1 MAKSLNI
8 VIGADIEKLREG
20 FNKAIQVVQS
30 SSGKMSA
37 EVAKSAKSMEERLAA
52 IATRNPTM
60 GSVRQLTQLAMEARA
75 LGPEFAQV
83 ANEIIKQ
90 AGRMKDAIGD
100 TRAEVGYFASD
111 TRRLD
116 AVLGGVQG
124 LAGGFAAIEGAM
136 ALAGFENKN
145 LQATMVKLQGAMAL
159 VTGLQAVQNALQQE
173 SAAVQGFLALRTTVL
188 TAAQTLYTTVSA
200 GAIGTQRALNIAM
213 AAAPWALAIAA
224 ISAIVISIASYSD
237 KINQVSAEQ
246 KLFNDINSETQKNFT
261 EEIKSVSGL
270 LAVVKNHNAS
280 MQERKNALSE
290 IQKIYPDF
298 LANQRLDKVS
308 SEELKIASA
317 NLTAEIYKQAKAKAA
332 FTKLQELS
340 AQMIDYELGK
350 QQAQLSTQAE
360 INDLYL
366 KGATPSQVQGYIQSQ
381 KSMGVI
387 AAKNALEIQSQ
398 IDAIINMSSAQGLS
412 ITPITKTTTA
422 IEKQTTAVSKNKEL
436 FEKELQLI
444 KDHGKA
450 TGEAERFRIDSNKK
464 LKEKAA
470 ADALKSKQFS
480 GANMIAGTAVAP
492 VLIQVKIDP
501 KSYSQIVQDFDKL
514 MTDVSNAIAS
524 MGEDIAVAFGE
535 AIGGAMSGQQDVLA
549 NFGDAILT
557 ALGGFMSQV
566 GKMLIAYAIS
576 IEKLKT
582 AFANPTE
589 ALIAGIALVAIG
601 AAIKSSMKKGP
612 SVQAFA
618 EGGIVRGPTLGL
630 MGEYPNARSNP
641 EVIAPLDK
649 LRGMLKSGDNS
660 SGFIA
665 STSIQGRDLAIVLE
679 RYNKDSKRG

>member
-100 TRAEVGYFASD
+100 TRGEVAYFASD
-111 TRRLD
+111 TRQLD

-124 LAGGFAAIEGAM
+124 LAGAFSAVEGAT
-136 ALAGFENKN
+136 ALMGIESKD
-145 LQATMVKLQGAMAL
+145 LQKTMVQLQGAIAL
-159 VTGLQAVQNALQQE
+159 VNGVTAISTALEQQSMFMKGL
-173 SAAVQGFLALRTTVL
+173 S
-188 TAAQTLYTTVSA
+188 TAATRIQTYVLGQATVAARVYAGALVATGA
-200 GAIGTQRALNIAM
+200 GAILVAIGLIASAFGNVKDKTKDATNAVDALTQAYNKQAESSKEASKAGMEIADELLKKELDAAKLRGASDKEQTQIEIAFWQKRKSNLESNLANYDKYSAQYVQISRNISETEGK
-213 AAAPWALAIAA
+213 
-224 ISAIVISIASYSD
+224 ISELQTSQSIAS
-237 KINQVSAEQ
+237 AEKRREANKKAQQ
-246 KLFNDINSETQKNFT
+246 KEFDDS
-261 EEIKSVSGL
+261 
-270 LAVVKNHNAS
+270 
-280 MQERKNALSE
+280 
-290 IQKIYPDF
+290 
-298 LANQRLDKVS
+298 
-308 SEELKIASA
+308 IA
-317 NLTAEIYKQAKAKAA
+317 
-332 FTKLQELS
+332 
-340 AQMIDYELGK
+340 
-350 QQAQLSTQAE
+350 
-360 INDLYL
+360 
-366 KGATPSQVQGYIQSQ
+366 
-381 KSMGVI
+381 
-387 AAKNALEIQSQ
+387 
-398 IDAIINMSSAQGLS
+398 
-412 ITPITKTTTA
+412 
-422 IEKQTTAVSKNKEL
+422 
-436 FEKELQLI
+436 LI
-444 KDHGKA
+444 KAHGKA
-450 TGEAERFRIDSNKK
+450 TDEAERFRIDSNKK

-618 EGGIVRGPTLGL
+618 DGGIVSGPTLGL

>member
-75 LGPEFAQV
+75 LGPEFASV

-90 AGRMKDAIGD
+90 AGRMKDSIGD
-100 TRAEVGYFASD
+100 ARAEVGYFSSD

-116 AVLGGVQG
+116 AVLGGVQAV
-124 LAGGFAAIEGAM
+124 AGGFGVAQGAA
-136 ALAGFENKN
+136 ALFGGENKE

-159 VTGLQAVQNALQQE
+159 VTGLQAVQNALQAE
-173 SAAVQGFLALRTTVL
+173 SALMVGLS
-188 TAAQTLYTTVSA
+188 TAATKIQTYVLGQATVAARVYSAALLATGA
-200 GAIGTQRALNIAM
+200 GAIIAGLVLIYSALQSNAEAAKAAEDAQEKYNDSLQSSNERA
-213 AAAPWALAIAA
+213 
-224 ISAIVISIASYSD
+224 
-237 KINQVSAEQ
+237 
-246 KLFNDINSETQKNFT
+246 
-261 EEIKSVSGL
+261 IKFVERQL
-270 LAVVKNHNAS
+270 EYRKDVAV
-280 MQERKNALSE
+280 
-290 IQKIYPDF
+290 
-298 LANQRLDKVS
+298 
-308 SEELKIASA
+308 
-317 NLTAEIYKQAKAKAA
+317 KQAKLAGKTEADIAKIELEHMNKRLKSLRTMQESLAEDSQS
-332 FTKLQELS
+332 KLDL
-340 AQMIDYELGK
+340 
-350 QQAQLSTQAE
+350 TQTIQGLE
-360 INDLYL
+360 NDIVL
-366 KGATPSQVQGYIQSQ
+366 KGLDNQ
-381 KSMGVI
+381 I
-387 AAKNALEIQSQ
+387 AAKDKSVTKNIALS
-398 IDAIINMSSAQGLS
+398 
-412 ITPITKTTTA
+412 K
-422 IEKQTTAVSKNKEL
+422 KQLET
-436 FEKELQLI
+436 ELQLI
-444 KDHGKA
+444 KDHGK
-450 TGEAERFRIDSNKK
+450 GVNDAEQFNIERNKK

-501 KSYSQIVQDFDKL
+501 KSFSQIVQDFDKL

-576 IEKLKT
+576 IEKLQT

-601 AAIKSSMKKGP
+601 GAIKSSMKKGP
-612 SVQAFA
+612 SVPAFA
-618 EGGIVRGPTLGL
+618 EGGIVSGPTLGL
-630 MGEYPNARSNP
+630 MGEYPNARNNP

-649 LRGMLKSGDNS
+649 LKGMLNTGNNSGY
-660 SGFIA
+660 IA

>member
-30 SSGKMSA
+30 SGKRMSDD
-37 EVAKSAKSMEERLAA
+37 VAKSAKSMEERLAA

-100 TRAEVGYFASD
+100 TRGEVAYFASD

-116 AVLGGVQG
+116 AVLGGVQAV
-124 LAGGFAAIEGAM
+124 AGAFSAVQGAA
-136 ALAGFENKN
+136 ALFGDENKE
-145 LQATMVKLQGAMAL
+145 LQQTMMKLQGAIAL
-159 VTGLQAVQNALQQE
+159 VNGVTAISTALEQQSMFMKGLSTAATRIQTFVLGQATVAARVYAAALVATGAGAIIAGLVLIYNALQSNAEAAEAAEEAQKKYTDELE
-173 SAAVQGFLALRTTVL
+173 SFNNRAAKFVERELEYRKDLAVKKAKLAGNTEGEIAKIELEHMNKRLRT
-188 TAAQTLYTTVSA
+188 
-200 GAIGTQRALNIAM
+200 LN
-213 AAAPWALAIAA
+213 
-224 ISAIVISIASYSD
+224 
-237 KINQVSAEQ
+237 
-246 KLFNDINSETQKNFT
+246 KLHDQLGDDSE
-261 EEIKSVSGL
+261 
-270 LAVVKNHNAS
+270 
-280 MQERKNALSE
+280 
-290 IQKIYPDF
+290 
-298 LANQRLDKVS
+298 
-308 SEELKIASA
+308 
-317 NLTAEIYKQAKAKAA
+317 
-332 FTKLQELS
+332 TKLQLT
-340 AQMIDYELGK
+340 QTI
-350 QQAQLSTQAE
+350 QQLE
-360 INDLYL
+360 NDIIL
-366 KGATPSQVQGYIQSQ
+366 KGLDNQ
-381 KSMGVI
+381 I
-387 AAKNALEIQSQ
+387 AAKDKSV
-398 IDAIINMSSAQGLS
+398 
-412 ITPITKTTTA
+412 T
-422 IEKQTTAVSKNKEL
+422 KNKEL
-436 FEKELQLI
+436 NKKQFDAEIQLI

-618 EGGIVRGPTLGL
+618 EGGIVSGPTLGL